1 MTTVSSPINTAVV
14 LLGGNGADV
23 RSLGVLPTNTLVVAA
38 DSGTDIARRLGLD
51 VHAVVGDMDSIE
63 PTALAALAA
72 LGTEIVRHPE
82 DKNESDAELALRY
95 AIERGA
101 RRIMLVGGGG
111 GRLDHQL
118 ALFAVM
124 FIDDLRGLHV
134 EARLAGSRAYAVRD
148 GGAVTLQC
156 NPGDVIGLLPFGGDT
171 HGITTNG
178 LQWSLSNESL
188 HVAATRGI
196 SNRAI
201 SDEVTIAVAKGRLI
215 VTVDSPD
222 EARVPS

>member
-101 RRIMLVGGGG
+101 RRILLVGGGG

-124 FIDDLRGLHV
+124 FVDDLRGLHV

-201 SDEVTIAVAKGRLI
+201 SDEVTIAVANGRLI

-222 EARVPS
+222 ETRVPS

>member
-1 MTTVSSPINTAVV
+1 MTTVSPPISTAVV
-14 LLGGNGADV
+14 LLGGNTANV

-38 DSGTDIARRLGLD
+38 DSGTEIARHLGLD
-51 VHAVVGDMDSIE
+51 VHAVVGDMDSIT

-72 LGTEIVRHPE
+72 LGTDIVRHPV

-101 RRIMLVGGGG
+101 QRIVLVSGGG

-124 FIDDLRGLHV
+124 FIDDLREAHV

-156 NPGDVIGLLPFGGDT
+156 NPGDVIGLLPFGGDA
-171 HGITTNG
+171 HGITTSS
-178 LQWSLSNESL
+178 LQWPLSNESL
-188 HVAATRGI
+188 YVAASRGI

-201 SDEVTIAVAKGRLI
+201 SDEVTIAVASGRLI

-222 EARVPS
+222 EKEVQP

>member
-1 MTTVSSPINTAVV
+1 
-14 LLGGNGADV
+14 
-23 RSLGVLPTNTLVVAA
+23 VLPTNTLVVAA
-38 DSGTDIARRLGLD
+38 DSGTEIARHLGLD
-51 VHAVVGDMDSIE
+51 VHAVVGDMDSIT

-72 LGTEIVRHPE
+72 LGTDIVRHPV

-101 RRIMLVGGGG
+101 QRIVLVSGGG

-124 FIDDLRGLHV
+124 FIDDLREAHV

-148 GGAVTLQC
+148 GGSVTLRC
-156 NPGDVIGLLPFGGDT
+156 NPGDVIGLLPFGGDA
-171 HGITTNG
+171 HGITTSS
-178 LQWSLSNESL
+178 LQWPLSNESL
-188 HVAATRGI
+188 YVAASRGI

-201 SDEVTIAVAKGRLI
+201 SDEVTIAVASGRLI

-222 EARVPS
+222 DKEVRP

>member
-95 AIERGA
+95 AIELGA
-101 RRIMLVGGGG
+101 RRILLVGGGG

-201 SDEVTIAVAKGRLI
+201 SDEVTIAVANGRLI